1 MKPMPHGGARP
12 VAGRPKGSHD
22 KRPRMTATRKLL
34 EQAKIKAAD
43 FEMPVYR
50 LIRRLND
57 ANLSEEYRDKLA
69 AIAICSSRLP
79 QVIDFSRAS
88 GRLSDDGS
96 VSMPKSRAP
105 RRLELRATL

>member
-1 MKPMPHGGARP
+1 
-12 VAGRPKGSHD
+12 
-22 KRPRMTATRKLL
+22 MTATRKLL

-43 FEMPVYR
+43 FEMPVDR
-50 LIRRLND
+50 LIRRL
-57 ANLSEEYRDKLA
+57 SEEYHDKLA
-69 AIAICSSRLP
+69 AIALGSSRLP

-96 VSMPKSRAP
+96 VSMPKSRGP